1 MDLIRAIVLGILQG
15 ATEFAPVSS
24 SGHLVLVPW
33 LLGWPEPGLVFDTM
47 VHWGTLTAVLVYFWR
62 DWWTLI
68 KAWVQGLIHWDWQDG
83 HARLM
88 WLLILGTIPAMVIGL
103 LLEDLF
109 ESLFSQPV
117 WVSLFLFVTAGIL
130 IVSEKWSARN
140 RGVEQLSWLDALLI
154 GLGQAAAIA
163 PGVSRSGSTMA
174 VGLLRGLD
182 RASAARFS
190 FLLSTPIILGAGA
203 LQLLDLF
210 SVPGLLSQ
218 APLLAVGFMA
228 AALSGYAC
236 ISGLLRYLQRGKLY
250 PFALYCVLFGA
261 FCLVVSLVR

>member
-1 MDLIRAIVLGILQG
+1 MDLIQAIVLGILQG
-15 ATEFAPVSS
+15 VTEFVPVSS

-33 LLGWPEPGLVFDTM
+33 LLNWSDPGLVFDTV
-47 VHWGTLTAVLVYFWR
+47 VHWGTLVAVLAYFWR
-62 DWWTLI
+62 DWWALI
-68 KAWVQGLIHWDWQDG
+68 KAWVQGLVRWDWTDRN
-83 HARLM
+83 ARLM

-103 LLEDLF
+103 VLEDLF

-130 IVSEKWSARN
+130 IVSERLSARN
-140 RGVEQLSWLDALLI
+140 RGVEKLSWVDALLI

-163 PGVSRSGSTMA
+163 PGISRSGSTMA
-174 VGLLRGLD
+174 MGLLRGLD

-210 SVPGLLSQ
+210 SAPDPLAQ
-218 APLLAVGFMA
+218 APVLALGFVMA
-228 AALSGYAC
+228 AASGYAC

-250 PFALYCVLFGA
+250 PFAVYCAVFGA
-261 FCLVVSLVR
+261 FCLIVSMVR

>member
-15 ATEFAPVSS
+15 VTEFVPVSS

-33 LLGWPEPGLVFDTM
+33 LLNWPEPGLVFDTV
-47 VHWGTLTAVLVYFWR
+47 VHWGTLVAVLVYFWR
-62 DWWTLI
+62 DWWALI
-68 KAWVQGLIHWDWQDG
+68 KAWVQGLVRWDWTDRN
-83 HARLM
+83 ARLM

-130 IVSEKWSARN
+130 ILSERLSARN
-140 RGVEQLSWLDALLI
+140 RGVDKLGWVDALLI

-163 PGVSRSGSTMA
+163 PGISRSGSTMA
-174 VGLLRGLD
+174 MGLFRGLD

-210 SVPGLLSQ
+210 SVPD
-218 APLLAVGFMA
+218 PLAQVPVLALGFVMA
-228 AALSGYAC
+228 AASGYAC

-250 PFALYCVLFGA
+250 PFAVYCAVFGA
-261 FCLVVSLVR
+261 FCLIVSIVR

>member
-15 ATEFAPVSS
+15 VTEFVPVSS

-33 LLGWPEPGLVFDTM
+33 LLNWPEPGLVFDTV
-47 VHWGTLTAVLVYFWR
+47 VHWGTLVAVLVYFWR
-62 DWWTLI
+62 DWWALI
-68 KAWVQGLIHWDWQDG
+68 KAWVQGLIRWDWTDRN
-83 HARLM
+83 ARLM

-130 IVSEKWSARN
+130 IVSERLSARN
-140 RGVEQLSWLDALLI
+140 RGVEKLGWVDALLI

-163 PGVSRSGSTMA
+163 PGISRSGSTMG

-210 SVPGLLSQ
+210 SVPDPLAQ
-218 APLLAVGFMA
+218 APVLALGFVMA
-228 AALSGYAC
+228 AASGYAC

-250 PFALYCVLFGA
+250 PFAVYCALFGA
-261 FCLVVSLVR
+261 FCLIVSIVR

>member
-1 MDLIRAIVLGILQG
+1 MDLIQAIVLGILQG
-15 ATEFAPVSS
+15 VTEFVPVSS

-33 LLGWPEPGLVFDTM
+33 LLGWAEPGLVFDTV
-47 VHWGTLTAVLVYFWR
+47 VHWGTLVAVLLYFWR

-68 KAWVQGLIHWDWQDG
+68 TAWFRGLVRWDWQDKN
-83 HARLM
+83 ARLM

-130 IVSEKWSARN
+130 IVSERLASRN
-140 RGVEQLSWLDALLI
+140 RSVDQLRSIDALLI

-163 PGVSRSGSTMA
+163 PGISRSGSTMA

-182 RASAARFS
+182 RAAAARFS

-210 SVPGLLSQ
+210 SIPDPLAQVPT
-218 APLLAVGFMA
+218 LALGFVM

-250 PFALYCVLFGA
+250 PFAVYCMVFGA
-261 FCLVVSLVR
+261 FCLIVSLVR